1 MIILSVLALL
11 SYATVADA
19 QYSSRFDFDNFNP
32 FPSGFGIFPSTWNPF
47 PNGFPFPRFPTFPD
61 FSNFFGS
68 DWWKKV
74 DEHITEAIEKT
85 KGGSGIRHVNDT
97 LEITQEIG
105 GKTYTA
111 EFPGNSSYSLS
122 TSKQTINGKTVST
135 VKLTVNGETSVY
147 ETKDG
152 KTTVTDG
159 SGKPLPDG
167 GFFKV
172 VNTEEPQI
180 TKAPAPTD
188 SPEEPPKASTSAPTV
203 EEETKTTSED
213 VETPEPSQKPGV
225 DDNAPTTTVAP
236 AVEIKPSTTMAPEEK
251 EGQESNSITDRTPT
265 RGERK

>member
-1 MIILSVLALL
+1 MF
-11 SYATVADA
+11 
-19 QYSSRFDFDNFNP
+19 SSHFGIDNFNP
-32 FPSGFGIFPSTWNPF
+32 FPSGFSIFPSTWNPF

-61 FSNFFGS
+61 FSNFFGP

-74 DEHITEAIEKT
+74 DEHITDAIEKG

-111 EFPGNSSYSLS
+111 KFPGNSSYSLS

-135 VKLTVNGETSVY
+135 VKLTVNGVTYVY

-159 SGKPLPDG
+159 EGKVVENG
-167 GFFKV
+167 GFFNV
-172 VNTEEPQI
+172 DTTTEPQI
-180 TKAPAPTD
+180 TEAPESTD
-188 SPEEPPKASTSAPTV
+188 SPEVPKASTSAPTD

-213 VETPEPSQKPGV
+213 VEKPEPSQKPDVADNTPTTTAAPGV
-225 DDNAPTTTVAP
+225 ENVPSTTVAP
-236 AVEIKPSTTMAPEEK
+236 EEQ
-251 EGQESNSITDRTPT
+251 EAQESNSITDRTAT
-265 RGERK
+265 RGDRK